1 MKQLFTVRMIVILIL
16 ATFSSVRSFGQYYP
30 IEGIRLGVE
39 GGVLRGHTDKYDD
52 KMSQAIR
59 FLLRHDIVK
68 RLDGDFAFTYG
79 GIKGSDYQA
88 DLWTADYK
96 LLYKP
101 HIFNNVVEPYIG
113 AGIGIV
119 YYYAH
124 PGMRSDKFDKDG
136 YVGYVPV
143 IAGIEFAVTK
153 NLQFDINISGNYS
166 SSNQIET
173 KKIDNTQGKGYNDGW
188 WGAFAGISYTLWGG
202 SVTREKAELHARELA
217 LAEAKRVQD
226 SINAAIAYRRMQ
238 DSIKAM
244 AEALRLKEAQRIQ
257 DSTNAAIEAQ
267 RLKDSIDAAAQRLA
281 LMKKQPVVL
290 KTEVGKAIVLEG
302 VVFKSGSAQITPA
315 SNLILMSA
323 RKTLEENPEITV
335 QIQGYTDNVGNAKS
349 NLKLSQKRADAVK
362 AWLVKNGIAASRIT
376 AEGYGDANPRGD
388 NETAEGRQMNRRIE
402 FFRVK

>member
-1 MKQLFTVRMIVILIL
+1 MKQRFTVMTTAILML
-16 ATFSSVRSFGQYYP
+16 AIFLPVHSFGQYYP
-30 IEGIRLGVE
+30 IEGVRLGVE

-52 KMSQAIR
+52 KLSQAIR
-59 FLLRHDIVK
+59 FYLRHDIVK

-101 HIFNNVVEPYIG
+101 HIFDKVAEPYVG
-113 AGIGIV
+113 AGVGLA
-119 YYYAH
+119 YYYSNFWF
-124 PGMRSDKFDKDG
+124 RSPSFDKSG
-136 YVGYVPV
+136 YVGYIPI

-166 SSNQIET
+166 SSDAIVTNKRT
-173 KKIDNTQGKGYNDGW
+173 HSQGGGNNDGW
-188 WGAFAGISYTLWGG
+188 WGAFVGISYTIFGG
-202 SVTREKAELHARELA
+202 GAAEKAALRARELA
-217 LAEAKRVQD
+217 LAEARRVQD
-226 SINAAIAYRRMQ
+226 SINAAAEVRRMQ

-244 AEALRLKEAQRIQ
+244 AEALRIKEAQRIQ
-257 DSTNAAIEAQ
+257 DSTNAAAEAQ

-281 LMKKQPVVL
+281 ELKKQPVAL
-290 KTEVGKAIVLEG
+290 KAEVGKAIVLDG
-302 VVFKSGSAQITPA
+302 IVFKTGSAFITPA
-315 SNLILMSA
+315 SNAILTSA
-323 RKTLEENPEITV
+323 KKTLEENPEITV
-335 QIQGYTDNVGNAKS
+335 QIQGYTDNVGNAKT

-376 AEGYGDANPRGD
+376 AEGYGDMNPRGD

-402 FFRVK
+402 FFRTK